1 MAFETTTCPGC
12 DSSFT
17 LQGYQF
23 HLALSWDP
31 LCHTVFDKLKKKND
45 TYEYCTSSDAGAV
58 PFQGGTFGLAE
69 DYTLDTFGQDNNIND
84 IDMQGANP
92 DNMSPLLEVSDD
104 EDELEDNNEEITNMV
119 A

>member
-1 MAFETTTCPGC
+1 M
-12 DSSFT
+12 
-17 LQGYQF
+17 
-23 HLALSWDP
+23 
-31 LCHTVFDKLKKKND
+31 
-45 TYEYCTSSDAGAV
+45 
-58 PFQGGTFGLAE
+58 AE